1 MKIEIETR
9 LDTEVLSRQ
18 IQELDPLNA
27 DHFMINTLPVLNN
40 NGNAH
45 EIVVASANIIPTRDK
60 VEIMNYQELQAS
72 IRDLGIIGSSVQ
84 RHNINISDVPNL
96 EHAMSAI
103 GQKLNETP
111 RETVFHYGPW
121 NPSGERQRTFT
132 GSEGEKTFI
141 GSFREGMSGLDESI
155 NNLLSLQSKST
166 DDLNFGHVIDIA
178 KSGFQKMVNAM
189 VEVRRKITPDFFSFE
204 MRPYFPVLRI
214 DGKEYQAPGGAQM
227 PVLLLDRILWGSDQ
241 KDEKYQNYYHDAI
254 QYLPKVY
261 RDVAEKIGGE
271 SIVTKV
277 LNSQSN
283 IGTDSVRQ
291 GLSSILTSLLMFRHP
306 HLKTAKENFAKRS
319 DDAKGS
325 GGYTPDILEKL
336 IELTAES
343 KKKVDTKQNE
353 TTNI

>member
-1 MKIEIETR
+1 MQREIETR
-9 LDTEVLSRQ
+9 LNTEVLSRQ

-27 DHFMINTLPVLNN
+27 DHFMVNVLPVLNN
-40 NGNAH
+40 SGNVN
-45 EIVVASANIIPTRDK
+45 EIVVATVNIIPTQDK
-60 VEIMNYQELQAS
+60 VEVMNYNKLQAS

-84 RHNINISDVPNL
+84 RHGVDISEVPNL
-96 EHAMSAI
+96 ENAMCEI
-103 GQKLNETP
+103 GKRLNETP

-121 NPSGERQRTFT
+121 NPSGQRQRTFT
-132 GSEGEKTFI
+132 GSEEEKIFI

-155 NNLLSLQSKST
+155 NNLLSLQDKST
-166 DDLNFGHVIDIA
+166 DDLNFGHVIDVA

-204 MRPYFPVLRI
+204 MRPYFPVLKI
-214 DGKEYQAPGGAQM
+214 YGKEYQAPGGAQM
-227 PVLLLDRILWGSDQ
+227 PVLLVDRILWGSDQ

-277 LNSQSN
+277 LNSQPN
-283 IGTDSVRQ
+283 IGLPSVRQ
-291 GLSSILTSLLMFRHP
+291 SLSSILTSLLMFRHP
-306 HLKTAKENFAKRS
+306 HLKTAKENFERRS
-319 DDAKGS
+319 DGSKGS

-336 IELTAES
+336 IELTADS
-343 KKKVDTKQNE
+343 KKKVE
-353 TTNI
+353 A